1 MEDKSTGVM
10 IIDAVYDNQILTL
23 YANNGSVISIGGID
37 LTEDQ
42 RKEVEQIPGSVID
55 EFVNTGSFFK
65 LVYTTTTGKEKFL
78 SCNY

>member
-1 MEDKSTGVM
+1 MEDKNTGVM
-10 IIDAVYDNQILTL
+10 IVDTTYDNQILTL
-23 YANNGSVISIGGID
+23 YANNGSTMSIGCID

-55 EFVNTGSFFK
+55 ELLDTGSLFIMT
-65 LVYTTTTGKEKFL
+65 YTTTTGKEKFL